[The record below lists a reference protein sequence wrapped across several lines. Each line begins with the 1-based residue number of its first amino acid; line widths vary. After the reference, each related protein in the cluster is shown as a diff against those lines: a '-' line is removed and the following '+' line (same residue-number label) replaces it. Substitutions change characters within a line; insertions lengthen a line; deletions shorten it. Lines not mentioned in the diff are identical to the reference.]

1 MLEIKDLH
9 FGYDKGKNKVLN
21 GINLTLEEGKIGI
34 LLGRNGAGKTTLF
47 KTILGIEKP
56 GSGDI
61 LIQSKSIL
69 GLSYKERAKQI
80 SYVPQLVNFGDLTVY
95 ETILTGRIPYFG
107 FSAGKEDHEEVKKVI
122 SEMSLEEL
130 SEKSTEKLSG
140 GERQKVAIARA
151 IVGKP
156 KLIVFD
162 EPTGNLDLSNERL
175 LIEETKKLSKEYG
188 ITILCSLH
196 NLNEAVELGD
206 SFFFMDEGVVKYSG
220 GNELF
225 TEEVIEDIFKVNV
238 KVVNIENKILIT
250 GE

>member
-1 MLEIKDLH
+1 MLEIRDLH
-9 FGYDKGKNKVLN
+9 FSYDKGKNQVLN

-61 LIQSKSIL
+61 LIQSESIL

-107 FSAGKEDHEEVKKVI
+107 LSAGKEDHEEVKRVI
-122 SEMSLEEL
+122 SEMGLEEL

-206 SFFFMDEGVVKYSG
+206 TFFFMDDGAVKYSG
-220 GNELF
+220 GKELF
-225 TEEVIEDIFKVNV
+225 TEEIIKEIFNASV
-238 KVVNIENKILIT
+238 KVHNIENKILIT